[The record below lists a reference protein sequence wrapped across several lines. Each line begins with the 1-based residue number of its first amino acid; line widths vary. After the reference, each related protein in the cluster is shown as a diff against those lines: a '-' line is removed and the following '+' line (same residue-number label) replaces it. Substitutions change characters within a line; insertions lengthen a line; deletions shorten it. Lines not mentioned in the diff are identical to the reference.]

1 VLDGDIDA
9 VIADVADSVEKY
21 RLELVCS

>member
-1 VLDGDIDA
+1 VDGDIDA
-9 VIADVADSVEKY
+9 VIADVTDSVEKY